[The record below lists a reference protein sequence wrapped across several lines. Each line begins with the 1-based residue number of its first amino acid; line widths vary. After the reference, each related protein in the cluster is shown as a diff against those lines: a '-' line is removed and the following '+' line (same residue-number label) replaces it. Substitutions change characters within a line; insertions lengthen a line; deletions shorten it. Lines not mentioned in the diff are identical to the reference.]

1 MPNDGG
7 VSAKVAGAK
16 KALED
21 AKNSNVSTRSGKP
34 FAGAPSGKAA
44 EPAKKP
50 GILEGLK
57 KFADDRSAE
66 ADNLSAGL
74 KYKRENVEQYAKASG
89 ESAMPKMHKGGKVKK
104 DGPHDLKKDEVVL
117 TKEQAKKKG
126 VTDGM
131 KESEEKSE
139 KKDNAKEEK
148 AEKKTEKKDG
158 KKHKFS
164 RTEIEHHKNG
174 SHTVRHHLQPSD
186 AKEDTG
192 KVQEPVSYS
201 AADDADLQAKLSQ
214 SLGGQEAP
222 PSGQEAPPAG
232 AVQQ

>member
-21 AKNSNVSTRSGKP
+21 ANNSNVSTRSGKP
-34 FAGAPSGKAA
+34 FAGAPSGKVA

-57 KFADDRSAE
+57 KFAADRSAE

-89 ESAMPKMHKGGKVKK
+89 ETAMPKMHKGGKVKK

-148 AEKKTEKKDG
+148 AEKKGG
-158 KKHKFS
+158 KKSKPKHS
-164 RTEIEHHKNG
+164 HVERHSNG
-174 SHTVRHHLQPSD
+174 SYTLKHQM
-186 AKEDTG
+186 EDGTE
-192 KVQEPVSYS
+192 QSS
-201 AADDADLQAKLSQ
+201 AHPDLNGMMEAMQQ
-214 SLGGQEAP
+214 SHGDGQEAP
-222 PSGQEAPPAG
+222 PAVEAPPAG